1 MAIWLDWEFFARNWA
16 LISILATIL
25 TLILL
30 PALIIAKYVRIMLNL
45 IKDTPPPLSM
55 GPRDFEPIYGE
66 IVNFRALDGLSLRG
80 MFLYARSARRK
91 GTVIFAHEFGSD
103 MYSCARY
110 CRHLLEAGYDLFTF
124 DFRGHGGSSDEEGY
138 TPRQWVTDREVA
150 DVMGAIAFVEDWLE
164 QHNLPV
170 EVGLFGISRGACAA
184 ILAAEQYPRV
194 RCIVAD
200 GAFSTDSIIEYLM
213 RRWAYIFAKVRFVYE
228 NHPPQFW
235 RFLRWIML
243 ACASRKF
250 NCKFPSV
257 RKALK
262 RMSPRP
268 ILFIH
273 GERDSYVPVEQ
284 TKILYDMASEPKEL
298 WIAPNAKHNQSVAL
312 WPDEYAARTLAFF
325 DRHLAGVLKRVP
337 QQEPARRKAE
347 PA

>member
-1 MAIWLDWEFFARNWA
+1 MQATTIWEFVSRNWA
-16 LISILATIL
+16 AFAITGTLLAL
-25 TLILL
+25 LVFVVANLGRYVRLIL
-30 PALIIAKYVRIMLNL
+30 NL
-45 IKDTPPPLSM
+45 FQDTPPPLAI
-55 GPRDFEPIYGE
+55 GPMDFKRVEGQH
-66 IVNFRALDGLSLRG
+66 VTFRSCDGTALRG
-80 MFLYARSARRK
+80 MYLDARNGRSK
-91 GTVIFAHEFGSD
+91 GMIIFCHEFGSD

-213 RRWAYIFAKVRFVYE
+213 RRWADIFAKVRFVYE

-284 TKILYDMASEPKEL
+284 TKILYDLAPEPKEL

-312 WPDEYAARTLAFF
+312 WPEQYAARTLAFF
-325 DRHLAGVLKRVP
+325 DRHLAGVLERVP